1 MNEDEM
7 QDKNDRRLGLAVI
20 AGTAAAVGVTAY
32 VLHRRKVLNVVRGM
46 QLLMDDENRAAW
58 QDGYDEAVHR
68 FLQDGLAKN
77 LTRLNNLQYPAA

>member
-1 MNEDEM
+1 MNEQE
-7 QDKNDRRLGLAVI
+7 KKDRNLGLALM
-20 AGTAAAVGVTAY
+20 AGGMAMVGVGAY
-32 VLHRRKVLNVVRGM
+32 VIHRRKVTNVVRGM